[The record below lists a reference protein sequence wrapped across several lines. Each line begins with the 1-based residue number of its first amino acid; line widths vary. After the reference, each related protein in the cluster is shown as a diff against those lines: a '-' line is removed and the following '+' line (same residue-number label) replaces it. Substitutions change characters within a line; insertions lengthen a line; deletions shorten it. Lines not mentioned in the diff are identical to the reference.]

1 MKVGRES
8 YVRWRRVEAVGLGHR
23 ARQDFARG
31 MHRHVTLSRGF
42 RHGTLLQSIVT
53 GHCHRP
59 PITEYRH
66 RVLPQDT
73 VTGHRHRAQVT
84 GYWHGVPSRGTATN
98 LRHETTSQWHI
109 NKDTP
114 DDFSSGVSEERQ
126 LPTLPPGLAVPSAMT
141 GLASLFGMGR
151 GGSPSL

>member
-1 MKVGRES
+1 MES
-8 YVRWRRVEAVGLGHR
+8 VSGSDVRLRRVEAVRLGHR

-31 MHRHVTLSRGF
+31 RHRHGTLSRGF
-42 RHGTLLQSIVT
+42 RHGTLLQSTVT
-53 GHCHRP
+53 GHCHRIP
-59 PITEYRH
+59 S
-66 RVLPQDT
+66 QDT
-73 VTGHRHRAQVT
+73 VTGHRHRAPVT
-84 GYWHGVPSRGTATN
+84 GYWHGVPTWVSATWVCRGSTS
-98 LRHETTSQWHI
+98 LRHI

>member
-1 MKVGRES
+1 MGYLHWILPRIPATDKC
-8 YVRWRRVEAVGLGHR
+8 
-23 ARQDFARG
+23 
-31 MHRHVTLSRGF
+31 
-42 RHGTLLQSIVT
+42 HGS
-53 GHCHRP
+53 
-59 PITEYRH
+59 
-66 RVLPQDT
+66 
-73 VTGHRHRAQVT
+73 
-84 GYWHGVPSRGTATN
+84 
-98 LRHETTSQWHI
+98 TSQWHI

>member
-1 MKVGRES
+1 MVL
-8 YVRWRRVEAVGLGHR
+8 RRVGAAGLGHR
-23 ARQDFARG
+23 AQQEFARG
-31 MHRHVTLSRGF
+31 MHRHVALSRGF
-42 RHGTLLQSIVT
+42 RHGT
-53 GHCHRP
+53 
-59 PITEYRH
+59 
-66 RVLPQDT
+66 VLQDT
-73 VTGHRHRAQVT
+73 VTGYSHRISSQGTDMGLLYV
-84 GYWHGVPSRGTATN
+84 GYCHGS
-98 LRHETTSQWHI
+98 TSQWHI

>member
-1 MKVGRES
+1 MES
-8 YVRWRRVEAVGLGHR
+8 VSGSDVRLRRVGAVGLGHR
-23 ARQDFARG
+23 ARQDFVRG
-31 MHRHVTLSRGF
+31 MHRHVALSCGF
-42 RHGTLLQSIVT
+42 RHGTLLQSTVT
-53 GHCHRP
+53 GHCHWILHRIP
-59 PITEYRH
+59 SQGDQSQDTGTEYRH
-66 RVLPQDT
+66 GSLL
-73 VTGHRHRAQVT
+73 HRYCN
-84 GYWHGVPSRGTATN
+84 GS
-98 LRHETTSQWHI
+98 TSQWHI

>member
-1 MKVGRES
+1 MESEWGEDGEYVGIRCAMAQGGS
-8 YVRWRRVEAVGLGHR
+8 CGVRTQGMTRFC
-23 ARQDFARG
+23 ARDAPTRG
-31 MHRHVTLSRGF
+31 
-42 RHGTLLQSIVT
+42 
-53 GHCHRP
+53 
-59 PITEYRH
+59 
-66 RVLPQDT
+66 T
-73 VTGHRHRAQVT
+73 VT
-84 GYWHGVPSRGTATN
+84 WVPSRSIATEYSHRALCHRIPSQGIDTGYCHRIPSQGTRHGAPVTGSTATDKC
-98 LRHETTSQWHI
+98 HGSTSQWHI

>member
-1 MKVGRES
+1 MGL
-8 YVRWRRVEAVGLGHR
+8 RRVGVVGS
-23 ARQDFARG
+23 QDG
-31 MHRHVTLSRGF
+31 SCVVGK
-42 RHGTLLQSIVT
+42 
-53 GHCHRP
+53 
-59 PITEYRH
+59 
-66 RVLPQDT
+66 QDT
-73 VTGHRHRAQVT
+73 AAGVSSQVNVTVV
-84 GYWHGVPSRGTATN
+84 Y
-98 LRHETTSQWHI
+98 

>member
-1 MKVGRES
+1 MESESGEDDKRVGRGWKEGRES
-8 YVRWRRVEAVGLGHR
+8 DVGWSRVGVEGWETWQDKSTHAGCTDTWHCHVGP
-23 ARQDFARG
+23 F
-31 MHRHVTLSRGF
+31 
-42 RHGTLLQSIVT
+42 T
-53 GHCHRP
+53 GHCYRVQSQDTHHRVS
-59 PITEYRH
+59 TQGTATGYRH
-66 RVLPQDT
+66 RAPSQGT
-73 VTGHRHRAQVT
+73 VTCLC
-84 GYWHGVPSRGTATN
+84 RGS
-98 LRHETTSQWHI
+98 TSQWHI